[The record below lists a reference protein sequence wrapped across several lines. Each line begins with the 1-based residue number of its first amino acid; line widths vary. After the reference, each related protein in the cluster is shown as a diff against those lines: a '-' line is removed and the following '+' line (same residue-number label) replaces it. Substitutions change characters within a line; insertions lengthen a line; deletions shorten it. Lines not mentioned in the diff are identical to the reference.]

1 MKPEEI
7 TAKIRVAMPDA
18 DVILK
23 DLTGTQ
29 DHWEAVIVSA
39 AFEGKSLIERHRLV
53 NRALA
58 EELKGPIHALTLTLK
73 SRTEAGSDKASH

>member
-7 TAKIRVAMPDA
+7 TAKIRVSIPDA
-18 DVILK
+18 EVSLK

-29 DHWEAVIVSA
+29 DHWEASITSD
-39 AFEGKSLIERHRLV
+39 AFAGKSLIERHRMV

-73 SRTEAGSDKASH
+73 TRTEAGSE